1 MILASLRRN
10 LFREIAQNFKEVVSG
25 WYYVLRD
32 DVGRTKHLKAS
43 KQQKALAR
51 SRGRGK
57 SLKRKREEGDTGDRS
72 SSVLRLDASIAT
84 QPDLRT
90 SGQGG
95 DKLVD
100 FSSGLPGKSYW
111 TGKIDNGSHTRWP
124 IKPALLV
131 PGNEKVNNAAAKQ
144 KLETFPKKPSSEVL
158 SNIQARG
165 GKENGSNVGVSIR
178 PEPPA
183 DAKEVDVAGE
193 KQNWLRK
200 PLHFLPGTNF
210 PEGKCTLGSKRET
223 LLAEAPNN
231 TKKVGSAGGKRPL
244 ENCQL
249 GAFHTFPGS
258 RDRPAEAKVGK
269 SLGQG
274 FARCPPA
281 SPSTFVRFPPA
292 STSTFVR
299 CPTAG
304 TAVQGKPVLE
314 DYPHQG
320 SSKDILCSSEAAGG
334 WKGSGGG
341 IERRPPQGTSEE
353 GQSSETDSA
362 HMDRPDPLLSWITL
376 HYVVLCKDASGKY
389 GFTLLDTLP
398 VQVGSVEKGSQAE
411 AAGLQKGDY
420 FLEIGGYNVAGIN
433 SRGIKDILKQTHSK
447 IDALVQRHS
456 DPTTRPSIPAR
467 PSKLRRK
474 HQSEKEEEARKNL
487 HNNRL
492 RSVKAS
498 AARAAALT
506 RKRGL
511 LLMGYS
517 GNTGN
522 LSPVSLV
529 QKRLKRELI
538 ATVAMRRKRI
548 LPEKEG
554 EGNIILEREPKNGD
568 FLGERKGPDGRWSSS
583 TDAMTSDSGGDEIIP
598 RRDTGAG
605 QDAQVNAD
613 VALVSG
619 PYRESVR
626 DSGRLSVR
634 DLILEPLKQSPHS
647 SSQDSFRESL
657 KDAVRAQAL
666 RNSFQE
672 AAKELS
678 NTHQGSPKETA
689 SAKNPL
695 QDLPS
700 VPQRNSVQ
708 ETARTASQSS
718 RKSTVYENAWIMM
731 PRKNNTKSEN
741 QIYEKATCS
750 CSSCPQTP
758 PRSPMRKLSEEFNRQ
773 IIVQP
778 KLPTRHSPDGEA
790 SMLLSELKDSP
801 YELPVLLPQE
811 KQLAKSSTALSDP
824 DVAVSRP
831 LKPSLSE
838 RQLARPPIVM
848 ERKRSLPQ
856 LTKSGLSD
864 LALHQSAMTIS
875 ELHTA
880 EDVEEPA
887 NAARRLAKVAPVMRK
902 TSRSKSEDYLGAT
915 LLPHISDPDLY
926 ANNHILK
933 KGKSQSFAALSRSLR
948 REGNAKPPVP
958 SRVYVN
964 EKIGRAMR
972 RDAGGRDAG
981 GRDVGG
987 RDAAASS
994 VNASL
999 ADHHGDEDVDD
1010 SAVKMRCSFAQY
1022 GKMEEVLFTKGV
1034 EPFTLGPPDRELI
1047 HAGRLF
1053 FFNKRKKF
1061 REVLAMVFNDAL
1073 VIARSQHQD
1082 GRLRVIFPRLLILD
1096 ISLLNFN
1103 CENARE
1109 FSITPVLSS
1118 SGHEA
1123 ACHHG
1128 SIIFRAPSVKL
1139 KRSWQRVLTQQ
1150 VMAVKY
1156 TSLGKV
1162 G

>member
-1 MILASLRRN
+1 MSFGMKN
-10 LFREIAQNFKEVVSG
+10 LISSAKVVSG

-43 KQQKALAR
+43 KEQKALAR

-72 SSVLRLDASIAT
+72 SSVLCLDASIAT

-90 SGQGG
+90 SGRVGY
-95 DKLVD
+95 KLVD
-100 FSSGLPGKSYW
+100 YPSGLPEQSHGV
-111 TGKIDNGSHTRWP
+111 GRVDGGSHTRWP
-124 IKPALLV
+124 IKRAQPVL
-131 PGNEKVNNAAAKQ
+131 GNEKLSNAAAKQ
-144 KLETFPKKPSSEVL
+144 KFETFPSKPSSEVF
-158 SNIQARG
+158 SGIQARG
-165 GKENGSNVGVSIR
+165 GKENGSTVGVSIR

-200 PLHFLPGTNF
+200 PLHFLPGSNL
-210 PEGKCTLGSKRET
+210 PEGKHTLGSKRET
-223 LLAEAPNN
+223 LIAEAPNN
-231 TKKVGSAGGKRPL
+231 SKKVGSAGGKRAL
-244 ENCQL
+244 ENCQP

-258 RDRPAEAKVGK
+258 RPAEAKVGQN
-269 SLGQG
+269 LGQG
-274 FARCPPA
+274 FARC
-281 SPSTFVRFPPA
+281 PPA

-299 CPTAG
+299 CPTASSG
-304 TAVQGKPVLE
+304 TAVQRKPVSE
-314 DYPHQG
+314 DYLHQG
-320 SSKDILCSSEAAGG
+320 SSKDILGSSEEAEE
-334 WKGSGGG
+334 WKGSRGGFK
-341 IERRPPQGTSEE
+341 RRSPQGTSEE

-362 HMDRPDPLLSWITL
+362 YMDRPDPLLSWITL

-456 DPTTRPSIPAR
+456 DPTTRPSIPVR

-506 RKRGL
+506 RKKGL

-538 ATVAMRRKRI
+538 ATVAMRRKRM

-554 EGNIILEREPKNGD
+554 QGGIILERESKDGD

-598 RRDTGAG
+598 RRDTGPSP
-605 QDAQVNAD
+605 DAQVNAD

-634 DLILEPLKQSPHS
+634 DLILEPLKQSPQTS
-647 SSQDSFRESL
+647 PQDSFRESL

-678 NTHQGSPKETA
+678 ATHQGSPKETA

-718 RKSTVYENAWIMM
+718 RNSTVYENAWIMM
-731 PRKNNTKSEN
+731 PRKNTKSEN

-811 KQLAKSSTALSDP
+811 KQLAKSSTALSDF

-856 LTKSGLSD
+856 LTKSGSSD

-875 ELHTA
+875 ELHTG
-880 EDVEEPA
+880 EDVQEPA
-887 NAARRLAKVAPVMRK
+887 NAARRLAKVTPVMRK

-964 EKIGRAMR
+964 EKIGRATR

-981 GRDVGG
+981 
-987 RDAAASS
+987 ASS
-994 VNASL
+994 INASM

-1022 GKMEEVLFTKGV
+1022 GKMEEVLFTKGI